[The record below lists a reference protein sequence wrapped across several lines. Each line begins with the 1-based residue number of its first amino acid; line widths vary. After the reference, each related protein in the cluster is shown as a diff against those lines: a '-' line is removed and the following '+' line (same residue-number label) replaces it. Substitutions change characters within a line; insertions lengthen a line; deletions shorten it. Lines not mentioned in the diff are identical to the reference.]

1 MKSGLLYRLIRPF
14 ARIAIGLYFRK
25 IHISGLEKLPLDGPL
40 ILACNHPNSFTE
52 ACILATY
59 QPRIL
64 HFLVRGD
71 VFKNKVI
78 AFLLK
83 QTNQIPIFRFKDGFS
98 GLKQNESSFSACY
111 KKLKE
116 GSAILIFSEASSVF
130 EKRLRPIQK
139 GTARLAFGACDKVD
153 IDETFHIIPI
163 GVNYTQGDRFRSE
176 AMINF
181 GEPIEVNPFLSE
193 YRENPKKSIDHVTA
207 MIASSLKELVIQIPN
222 TANDKLY
229 NDCMELVES
238 QKPYDPKIPV
248 WNSRERYDRD
258 RELAN
263 KINNL
268 DEIDRKTLVSEIQKL
283 KSMLPKSISSLS
295 DLQYMDSHVLSQR
308 LLSLLLFPLAF
319 PGLLYFFV
327 PFYLARFVAI
337 PFLRYREF
345 YTGVRIGT
353 MLILGMLQGISLLV
367 IGLLMQWF
375 WLIAL
380 VVLIPVLAWFGV
392 MYLEYNR
399 AAIKADKLQ
408 KSDNFQEI
416 QVQYSLIMPL
426 LNQSNQNQG

>member
-1 MKSGLLYRLIRPF
+1 MGNMKSGLLYRLIRPF

-78 AFLLK
+78 AFLLG

-116 GSAILIFSEASSVF
+116 GAAILIFSEASSVF

-139 GTARLAFGACDKVD
+139 GTARLAFGACEKYN
-153 IDETFHIIPI
+153 IDEDFHIIPI
-163 GVNYTQGDRFRSE
+163 GVNYTQGDRFRTE
-176 AMINF
+176 VMINF
-181 GEPIEVNPFLSE
+181 GDPIKVNTFLND
-193 YRENPKKSIDHVTA
+193 YRENPKKSIDQVTS
-207 MIASSLKELVIQIPN
+207 MISNALKNLVIQIRDHS
-222 TANDKLY
+222 NDKLY
-229 NDCMELVES
+229 NDCMELLES
-238 QKPYDPKIPV
+238 QNPYDPKIPV
-248 WNSRERYDRD
+248 WRSRERYDRD
-258 RELAN
+258 SSLAK

-268 DEIDRKTLVSEIQKL
+268 NEPDRKSLVSEIQKL
-283 KSMLPKSISSLS
+283 KNMLPKSIHMLS
-295 DLQYMDSHVLSQR
+295 DLQYLDAQALSQR
-308 LLSLLLFPLAF
+308 LLSWLFFPIAL

-337 PFLRYREF
+337 PFLRHREY
-345 YTGVRIGT
+345 YTGVRLAT
-353 MLILGMLQGISLLV
+353 MLILGLLQGISLLT

-375 WLIAL
+375 WLVAGVI
-380 VVLIPVLAWFGV
+380 LIPFLAWFAV
-392 MYLEYNR
+392 MYLEYSR
-399 AAIKADKLQ
+399 AANKAGNLK
-408 KSDNFQEI
+408 KSKHI
-416 QVQYSLIMPL
+416 QDIRAQYNLVLSLLDQP
-426 LNQSNQNQG
+426 N